1 MAKYKIKNKLNKLNS
16 ITICIIV
23 ILFSMTIGYSLW
35 EDSQV
40 ITGTIKARYVEPKLE
55 NILFDDDTNF
65 EDTGI
70 TDKNYISDDEDLDI
84 WGSDRIDFMNSTI
97 VETVNANTNK
107 IELIGNFDIET
118 GWVTAGRTT
127 TYTFYVKNNN
137 PVPMTSGGYTFLE
150 KTIKYEP
157 TFTMPTEIA
166 PGGYGEFKIS
176 MRMKGNTDMD
186 WGKIVHKFH
195 YKVGEVTR
203 YAYVTVDM
211 IK

>member
-35 EDSQV
+35 KDSQQ
-40 ITGTIKARYVEPKLE
+40 IIGTIKPRYVEPKLE
-55 NILFDDDTNF
+55 NIQFDDDANF
-65 EDTGI
+65 NDG
-70 TDKNYISDDEDLDI
+70 DQVYISKNEDKDLS
-84 WGSDRIDFMNSTI
+84 WGANKIDFLNSSI

-107 IELIGNFDIET
+107 IELIGNFDID
-118 GWVTAGRTT
+118 TAHVVSGRTV

-137 PVPMTSGGYTFLE
+137 TVPMTAGGYSFIY
-150 KTIKYEP
+150 KSIKYEP
-157 TFTMPTEIA
+157 SFEMPTEIA

-176 MRMKGNTDMD
+176 MYMKGNEGLDY
-186 WGKIVHKFH
+186 GKVDYKFH